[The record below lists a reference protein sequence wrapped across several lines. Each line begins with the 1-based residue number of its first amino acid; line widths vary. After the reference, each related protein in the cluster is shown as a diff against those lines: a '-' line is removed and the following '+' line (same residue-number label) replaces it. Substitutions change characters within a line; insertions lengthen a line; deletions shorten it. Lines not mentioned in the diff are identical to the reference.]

1 MHLNLEM
8 SEVKV
13 TSNVN
18 EKSSND
24 PKNQAS
30 EEEDEDED
38 EKLVTDLNG
47 VTLNV
52 DAAKK
57 KKKKKKKKKPTD
69 GQATATTTTTTIA
82 SGSASKPSK
91 VQTSPPTIPI
101 CELFTDGNYPVGEIM
116 NHPVPRDMDA

>member
-1 MHLNLEM
+1 M
-8 SEVKV
+8 SEEVKETPISV
-13 TSNVN
+13 

-24 PKNQAS
+24 PENQAAS
-30 EEEDEDED
+30 DDEDED
-38 EKLVTDLNG
+38 DKLVTDLNG

-57 KKKKKKKKKPTD
+57 KKKKKKKKKTD
-69 GQATATTTTTTIA
+69 GTAAGAATGTTATTTIA
-82 SGSASKPSK
+82 SGGGGSKPSK
-91 VQTSPPTIPI
+91 VQTSPPSIPI